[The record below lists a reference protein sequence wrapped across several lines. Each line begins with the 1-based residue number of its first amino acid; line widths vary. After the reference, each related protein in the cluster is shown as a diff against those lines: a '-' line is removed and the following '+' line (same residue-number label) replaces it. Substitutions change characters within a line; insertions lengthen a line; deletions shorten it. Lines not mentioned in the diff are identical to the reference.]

1 MMSVISGHVKDF
13 RALKTQITGIEQQLL
28 MQCVTY

>member
-13 RALKTQITGIEQQLL
+13 RALRTQITGIEQQLI
-28 MQCVTY
+28 MQSVT